1 MQFLLKEGKMEI
13 VYMTEKIFE
22 EMFDDTSLDKV
33 EGNTMKSLS
42 AVVKDL
48 DQLTQEINQK
58 EEELKAL
65 KLQKHKVSTEQI
77 PAMMDEMGVQRLDV
91 ENLSVTLKPLIN
103 ASIPPTRK
111 EEAYKWL
118 RDNGLDDII
127 KNDVIMSFGRGED
140 NVAGDLMYEL
150 EKRGMHPEKK
160 THIHSMTLK
169 AFIKERVEKGLPIDL
184 DLFGAFVARTA
195 DVKRR

>member
-1 MQFLLKEGKMEI
+1 MAEEI
-13 VYMTEKIFE
+13 FG
-22 EMFDDTSLDKV
+22 EMFDETTLDKV
-33 EGNTMKSLS
+33 QEGDMKNLSSL
-42 AVVKDL
+42 VKDL
-48 DQLTQEINQK
+48 NQITLNINEK

-65 KLQKHKVSTEQI
+65 KLQKHKMSTEQI

-103 ASIPPTRK
+103 ASIPQTRR
-111 EEAYKWL
+111 EEAFQWL

-127 KNDVIMSFGRGED
+127 KNDVIMSFGKGED
-140 NVAGDLMYEL
+140 NMAGDIMYEL

-169 AFIKERVEKGLPIDL
+169 AFIRERVENGLPIDL
-184 DLFGAFVARTA
+184 DMFGAFVARTA
-195 DVKRR
+195 DIKRS

>member
-1 MQFLLKEGKMEI
+1 MAEE
-13 VYMTEKIFE
+13 IFE
-22 EMFDDTSLDKV
+22 EMFDETTLDKV
-33 EGNTMKSLS
+33 QEGDMKNLSSL
-42 AVVKDL
+42 VKDL
-48 DQLTQEINQK
+48 NQITLNINEK

-65 KLQKHKVSTEQI
+65 KLQKHKMSTEQI

-103 ASIPPTRK
+103 ASIPQTRR
-111 EEAYKWL
+111 EEAFQWL

-127 KNDVIMSFGRGED
+127 KNDVIMSFGKGED
-140 NVAGDLMYEL
+140 NMAGDIMYEL

-169 AFIKERVEKGLPIDL
+169 AFIRERVEKGLPIDL
-184 DLFGAFVARTA
+184 DMFGAFVARTA
-195 DVKRR
+195 DIKRS